1 MTITLN
7 QALTIYNW
15 FLSAILIVI
24 LLMIARIYERKT
36 NIATYYR
43 IFILPLTLFGLA
55 SIRTAYLDQSRPDE
69 FATGLGVV
77 AGVVLAALSIRLY
90 EVMISHH

>member
-36 NIATYYR
+36 NVSTFYR
-43 IFILPLTLFGLA
+43 VFMLPLTLFGVA
-55 SIRTAYLDQSRPDE
+55 SIRTAYLDQTRPDE

-77 AGVVLAALSIRLY
+77 GGVILAGLCIRLY
-90 EVMISHH
+90 QLMTSRR